1 MPTADEVGIDISAH
15 VGSFMAK
22 ADLGVRL
29 NGGRTELMHMMVE
42 KGWLGRK
49 SGKGFFLY
57 PKDAK
62 KGAEKQ
68 LNPEMLSMLKEAL
81 LKEGVVAGAS
91 KESVEDIQGRIIS
104 RFVNE
109 AAYSLQDGIIRAPAD
124 GERRC
129 TYYTR
134 GYMVG

>member
-1 MPTADEVGIDISAH
+1 
-15 VGSFMAK
+15 MAK

-29 NGGRTELMHMMVE
+29 NGGRTELMQLMVQ

-49 SGKGFFLY
+49 SEKGFFLY
-57 PKDAK
+57 PKNAK

-68 LNPEMLSMLKEAL
+68 LNPEMVAMLKDL
-81 LKEGVVAGAS
+81 LAKEGIIAPS

-109 AAYSLQDGIIRAPAD
+109 AAFCLQDGIIRAPAD
-124 GERRC
+124 GAL
-129 TYYTR
+129 
-134 GYMVG
+134 